1 MGGACQPAAAMT
13 TLRGEPDEE
22 GVDRTAIERNA
33 KGSEEP
39 NSSDPELWN
48 IDGTE
53 VDYLAKYKTGGQMWY
68 LQSRAK
74 ESIAAGKKIPGYPI
88 NQKALKARRPFNA
101 D

>member
-1 MGGACQPAAAMT
+1 MNGEVA
-13 TLRGEPDEE
+13 TLRGTPDED

-39 NSSDPELWN
+39 NSPDPELWN

-53 VDYLAKYKTGGQMWY
+53 VDFLAKYKTGGQMWY

-74 ESIAAGKKIPGYPI
+74 ESIATGKNIPGYPI
-88 NQKALKARRPFNA
+88 NQKACDARRKFSS